1 VILADTPTPARDQE
15 ERRTSPRSVP
25 TIPTLPG
32 EFKRAEQAVEAR
44 PPAARRSSVI
54 ETKDV
59 RLAAYALLRGAR
71 LERVRG
77 KRGDGAVFHL
87 EAPRVEELEADF
99 HHFGTS
105 GVEEERLE
113 QNVRLLTDPRR
124 RGTS

>member
-1 VILADTPTPARDQE
+1 
-15 ERRTSPRSVP
+15 
-25 TIPTLPG
+25 
-32 EFKRAEQAVEAR
+32 
-44 PPAARRSSVI
+44 VI

-77 KRGDGAVFHL
+77 RRGDGAVFHL
-87 EAPRVEELEADF
+87 EEAPRVEELEADF
-99 HHFGTS
+99 HHFGIS

-113 QNVRLLTDPRR
+113 QNVRLLTDPQR